1 MNTSTLPD
9 SPYAEHAG
17 LYADDMDRSKHH
29 AYILAIAQEKGRS
42 ISEIADHYEH
52 ILSDLQQHAYVRDY
66 LNVFV
71 AKKVF
76 ELLRQQERM

>member
-1 MNTSTLPD
+1 
-9 SPYAEHAG
+9 
-17 LYADDMDRSKHH
+17 MDRSKHQ

-52 ILSDLQQHAYVRDY
+52 ILGDLQQRAYVRDY